1 MFRFRIISSRYV
13 DNYQIK
19 AFKKDI
25 KLASHI
31 AKFRSFNPVKVRNY
45 GVSKFSRN
53 LKAKVVVVVTWL
65 IWSKYLLISFF
76 S

>member
-1 MFRFRIISSRYV
+1 MFRFRIISSRYI

-31 AKFRSFNPVKVRNY
+31 AKFRSFNRHLANLVE
-45 GVSKFSRN
+45 VSVDQF
-53 LKAKVVVVVTWL
+53 
-65 IWSKYLLISFF
+65 LLLNELNVGQ
-76 S
+76 

>member
-25 KLASHI
+25 KPASHI
-31 AKFRSFNPVKVRNY
+31 AKFRSFNPAKVPNY
-45 GVSKFSRN
+45 RVSKFSLNFREIAQY
-53 LKAKVVVVVTWL
+53 KWRDV
-65 IWSKYLLISFF
+65 
-76 S
+76 